1 MKDSFL
7 SCKLIGPQQIKA
19 MLFGPLNKEE
29 KHPFL
34 LVTDH
39 KKIET
44 LRIEKVTPVTGGWTF
59 DLRSYSELELGHQYD
74 IVLEGFTRSALDIGN
89 AIYFPD
95 FDDKYTYNGNDLGA
109 RISEFNTTFK
119 LWAPLASNV
128 ILKLVVDHSER
139 LIAMTRSNQGIFET
153 SLAGNLDG
161 ATYVYLVTNNGL
173 TVEATDPYAFGSTLN
188 GEMSVVVDF
197 AKLDVPLYQD
207 ELPKFGKYTDAI
219 IYETSVR
226 DITSDPL
233 TNIKHKGRFL
243 GMIESGV
250 KTEKGHPVGFDYLTS
265 LGITHLQLLP
275 IYDFQTVDER
285 DPGRFYNW
293 GYDPQQYFVPD
304 GSFASDLSDPY
315 SRIKDLKALVSAYHK
330 QGIRIVMDV
339 VYNHV
344 YHAHLSVFEKIVPS
358 YYFRRR
364 KDGRLSNGSFCG
376 NDVASERPMV
386 RKLILDSAV
395 HWVQTYGIDGFRFDL
410 MSNIDLTTSK
420 LLEKTIKAIKPD
432 FMFYGEG
439 WNMPTELKEED
450 RSSMYNCDKLPN
462 YAFFND
468 SFRDIVKGAT
478 MDDKLKERGY
488 LLGASSYRLGFKFA
502 WVGSCLDLIFPAK
515 FKHAHQSINYVEC
528 HDNGTLFDKMLVS
541 NGQEP
546 LAVRLKRLKLI
557 NAATMFAFGIPF
569 FHMGQEIG
577 LSKGGDLNSYKS
589 GDKVN
594 RYDYRVLDERY
605 DLYEYFKDLARLR
618 RDLPFLRLDKANL
631 IEKMTRFDDLDESG
645 IIIHY
650 ADIKALAP
658 YKRFF
663 IMINPSMEDHY
674 YQLDEYMLLVF
685 SDKGYVANRNVKMK
699 DIMIEALSLLIFA
712 I

>member
-7 SCKLIGPQQIKA
+7 SCKLLGPQQIKA
-19 MLFGPLNKEE
+19 VLLGPLNKDE

-39 KKIET
+39 QKIET
-44 LRIEKVTPVTGGWTF
+44 LRIEKVTPITGGWTY

-74 IVLEGFTRSALDIGN
+74 IVLEGFTRVALDVGN

-95 FDDKYTYNGNDLGA
+95 FEAKYTYLGDDLGA
-109 RISEFNTTFK
+109 ITHDKVTTFK
-119 LWAPLASNV
+119 LWAPLASGV
-128 ILKLVVDHSER
+128 ILKLSYAQDDQLVK
-139 LIAMTRSNQGIFET
+139 MTRGNNGVYET
-153 SLAGNLDG
+153 SIAGNLDG
-161 ATYVYLVTNNGL
+161 TIYVYLVTNNGV
-173 TVEATDPYAFGSTLN
+173 TVETSDPYAFGSTQN
-188 GEMSVVVDF
+188 GEKSVVIDF
-197 AKLDVPLYQD
+197 KKLEVPFHD
-207 ELPKFGKYTDAI
+207 EALPKFNKYTDAI

-233 TNIKHKGRFL
+233 TSVKHKGRFL
-243 GMIESGV
+243 GMIEPGI
-250 KTEKGHPVGFDYLTS
+250 KTEKGYPVGFDYVKS

-285 DPGRFYNW
+285 DPSRFYNW
-293 GYDPQQYFVPD
+293 GYDPQQYFVPE

-315 SRIKDLKALVSAYHK
+315 SRIKDLKALTSAYH
-330 QGIRIVMDV
+330 QAGIRIVMDV

-344 YHAHLSVFEKIVPS
+344 YHAHLSVFEKVVPS

-386 RKLILDSAV
+386 RKLIIDSAI
-395 HWVQTYGIDGFRFDL
+395 HWVKTYGIDGFRFDL

-420 LLEKTIKAIKPD
+420 LLEKEIKSIKPD

-439 WNMPTELKEED
+439 WNMPTELKEEE

-478 MDDKLKERGY
+478 MDDKLKDRGY

-528 HDNGTLFDKMLVS
+528 HDNGTLFDKMLIS

-605 DLYEYFKDLARLR
+605 ELYEYFKDLVRLR
-618 RDLPFLRLDKANL
+618 RDLSFLRLDKAPQ

-650 ADIKALAP
+650 ADTKALAP

-663 IMINPSMEDHY
+663 IMINPSTEDHY

-685 SDKGYVANRNVKMK
+685 SDKGYVAHRNVKMK
-699 DIMIEALSLLIFA
+699 NIMIEALSLLIFA